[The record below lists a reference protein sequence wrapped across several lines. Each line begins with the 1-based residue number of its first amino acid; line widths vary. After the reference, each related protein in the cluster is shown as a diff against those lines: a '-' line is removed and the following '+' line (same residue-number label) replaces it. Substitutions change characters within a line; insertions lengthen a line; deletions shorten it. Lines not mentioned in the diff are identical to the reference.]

1 MSPAGMNAP
10 DAAPALGKRAPG
22 DETLVFALPAYG
34 YMAGELAAGPD
45 FELGVGARATFPDGE
60 RYLRIDSDVA
70 GRDVLL
76 LGGTISDAATLEL
89 FDLGSALVKYG
100 ARRLTLV
107 IPYFGYSTMERAVRP
122 GEVVTAKT
130 RARLFSAMPAGEA
143 PTRVI
148 LVDLHSEGIPHYFE
162 GAVRPVHLYAKPLI
176 ERLIAELAPGLDV
189 VLASTDAGRAKWVE
203 SLANDLGVQAAF
215 VLKRRLSADRTEVAA
230 MSAHVE
236 GRHVVIYD
244 DMIRT
249 GGSLIEA
256 AKAYRVAGASRVS
269 AVTTHGLFPGTALA
283 KLEASGVI
291 DRIACTDTHPRA
303 RELAGPYLTV
313 SPLAGLLASYLRT
326 HP

>member
-1 MSPAGMNAP
+1 MKPAQSHPTG
-10 DAAPALGKRAPG
+10 PALRRRAEG
-22 DETLVFALPAYG
+22 DEYLVFALPEYQA
-34 YMAGELAAGPD
+34 MASELTADAD
-45 FELGVGARATFPDGE
+45 FEHGVVTRATFPDGE
-60 RYLRIDSDVA
+60 RYLRIDSEVSD
-70 GRDVLL
+70 RDVLL

-89 FDLGSALVKYG
+89 FDLGSACVKYG

-107 IPYFGYSTMERAVRP
+107 MPYFGYSTMERAVRP

-130 RARLFSAMPAGEA
+130 RARLFSAIPPGSD
-143 PTRVI
+143 PTRVV

-162 GAVRPVHLYAKPLI
+162 GAIRPVHLYAKPLI
-176 ERLIAELAPGLDV
+176 EQAITAIAAGLDV

-203 SLANDLGVQAAF
+203 SLANDLGVSAAF
-215 VLKRRLSADRTEVAA
+215 VLKRRLAGDKTEVVA

-236 GRHVVIYD
+236 GRHVIIYD

-256 AKAYRVAGASRVS
+256 ARAYRDAGAARVS
-269 AVTTHGLFPGTALA
+269 AVTTHGLFPGGALA
-283 KLEASGVI
+283 RIEASGLI

-303 RELAGPYLTV
+303 RELAGAYLTV
-313 SPLAGLLASYLRT
+313 LPLAGLLAGYLRT